1 MRTFIA
7 LAFMTAALAAQ
18 TPAPSAS
25 AKAAEDVK
33 TIEAL
38 RAENP
43 VAAFAKAKAL
53 LPAARP
59 AFDRTSLATAFA
71 GIKEW
76 NGQLDLI
83 RAAYDTGV
91 AAGQFEEARGIAE
104 KGRDMAADLQK
115 EAQAAF
121 NNYKASWEKAAQES
135 QQALAEMKT
144 LEAEAQAP
152 KPAPAPASGAK
163 LSVEEANA
171 EIMRQAEAAKQK
183 AEAAQRLAFLKAN
196 EAVLKENIEK
206 VKTVMVPLERPMKD
220 MDGRTRGFEAAIAQW
235 DKYLQEEAQ
244 DIAKKYKGDKSVYAA
259 GLLRGVAPKPEKV
272 DAALVALHR
281 AAVLDPKNSAITK
294 RIAQLQGKA
303 AAPAAKAAKPAKS
316 KGKGRKG

>member
-1 MRTFIA
+1 MRTFFA
-7 LAFMTAALAAQ
+7 LSLL
-18 TPAPSAS
+18 TPALIAQAPSPM
-25 AKAAEDVK
+25 AKAAEDLK
-33 TIEAL
+33 AIEAL

-43 VAAFAKAKAL
+43 LAAFAKAKAL
-53 LPAARP
+53 LPATRP
-59 AFDRTSLATAFA
+59 AFDRTSLASAFA
-71 GIKEW
+71 GIREW

-91 AAGQFEEARGIAE
+91 AVGQFEEARGFAV

-121 NNYKASWEKAAQES
+121 SAYKASWEKAAQES
-135 QQALAEMKT
+135 QTALAEMKT
-144 LEAEAQAP
+144 LETEAQAP
-152 KPAPAPASGAK
+152 KAAPAATPAAGAK

-171 EIMRQAEAAKQK
+171 EIMKQAEVARQK
-183 AEAAQRLAFLKAN
+183 AEAAQRLAFLKSN

-206 VKTVMVPLERPMKD
+206 VKTVMVPLERPMRD
-220 MDGRTRGFEAAIAQW
+220 LDGRVRGFETAIAQW
-235 DKYLQEEAQ
+235 DKYLQEETE
-244 DIAKKYKGDKSVYAA
+244 DIAKKYKGDKTVYAA

-281 AAVLDPKNSAITK
+281 AAVLDPKNGAIQK

-303 AAPAAKAAKPAKS
+303 SAPAAKPAKG
-316 KGKGRKG
+316 KGKAKK